1 MMASPS
7 MLRQGLSY
15 FLLRRLIARTRVPKV
30 TRPIPIP
37 SGSTQSAV
45 SVLGSSPPV
54 TVVSSGVGVTSGDSV
69 SSAGVSDSVGVA
81 VGEAVGD
88 AVGVAVGDAVGV
100 ALGDSVGAAVS
111 AGVVV
116 SVGVGVGV
124 AVSEAVSVGVGV
136 TVMQAS
142 LVMVLLSSVTAPLSA
157 SNWPLNTAPVVAVIE
172 VFART

>member
-37 SGSTQSAV
+37 RGRTQSAV

-54 TVVSSGVGVTSGDSV
+54 TVVSSGVGVTSGDWV

-81 VGEAVGD
+81 VGETVGDAVGD
-88 AVGVAVGDAVGV
+88 AVGVVVGEAVGVAVGDADGV
-100 ALGDSVGAAVS
+100 AVS
-111 AGVVV
+111 
-116 SVGVGVGV
+116 VGVGV
-124 AVSEAVSVGVGV
+124 AVSDAVSVGVGV

-142 LVMVLLSSVTAPLSA
+142 LVMVLLSRVTAPFSA
-157 SNWPLNTAPVVAVIE
+157 SSWPLKTAPVVAVIE
-172 VFART
+172 VFAST